1 MQETSPADARA
12 FVMKLARGLHAH
24 GYPAHRL
31 ESALVAVSQ
40 QLGLEAQFFSAPTSL
55 IASFGTGDDER
66 TFQARVAPGDVDL
79 GRLAEYDAVAQEVA
93 RGELAP
99 AAAAARLDAIAEE
112 PPRYSPTA
120 RLLAFGAASAAAARF
135 FGGGTAEIAASGLMG
150 LAIGLAEAGLGR
162 SAAGRQMFQPL
173 AAAIAAFLA
182 ALVGRFT
189 GGVSGSILTLAGL
202 IVLVP
207 GFPFTVALIEL
218 ATQHLVSGTVRLAG
232 AATAFLGL
240 GFGVAVGAA
249 LGGRVFG
256 PPLPHGAVHAPPP
269 WTMALAVVVA
279 ALGFTVLLRAERR
292 DAPWIVASGLVAF
305 SGARLGAALLGPEL
319 GAFLGALVAGL
330 YGNVY
335 NRAVRRPAMVA
346 LVPGILLLVP
356 GSLGFASVSS
366 LIGDET
372 LVGIQTAFRMTLVAV
387 SLATGVVASNALVP
401 PRLLHAARPSGPAP
415 REDRRELL

>member
-1 MQETSPADARA
+1 MAQQ
-12 FVMKLARGLHAH
+12 VAH
-24 GYPAHRL
+24 G
-31 ESALVAVSQ
+31 
-40 QLGLEAQFFSAPTSL
+40 
-55 IASFGTGDDER
+55 
-66 TFQARVAPGDVDL
+66 
-79 GRLAEYDAVAQEVA
+79 
-93 RGELAP
+93 ELPP
-99 AAAAARLDAIAEE
+99 AAASLRLDAIASA
-112 PPRYSPTA
+112 PTRYSVA
-120 RLLAFGAASAAAARF
+120 LRLVAFGAASAASARF
-135 FGGGTAEIAASGLMG
+135 FGGGLAEIAASGLMG

-162 SAAGRQMFQPL
+162 SAAGRQVFQPL

-232 AATAFLGL
+232 AAVAFLGL
-240 GFGVAVGAA
+240 GFGVAVGEA
-249 LGGRVFG
+249 LGRRAFG
-256 PPLPHGAVHAPPP
+256 PPLPHGAVQPLPP
-269 WTMALAVVVA
+269 WTMALAIVVA

-292 DAPWIVASGLVAF
+292 DAPWIVASGLLAF
-305 SGARLGAALLGPEL
+305 SGARAGAALLGPEL

-330 YGNVY
+330 YGNAY
-335 NRAVRRPAMVA
+335 NRLAHRPVMVA

-387 SLATGVVASNALVP
+387 SLATGVVASSALFP
-401 PRLLHAARPSGPAP
+401 PRLLHAARPSGPGTG
-415 REDRRELL
+415 EGRRELL